1 MGGFDLT
8 NIQPLQRVQKPYPS
22 PINTQSQVS
31 SESRQEAKPQQPSD
45 GVQTIEDALFKP
57 MRTQLEDENGLMWQ
71 DKRPADFKAGHWS
84 IDKFAEGPDQLPVDA
99 QGYRVIRAAEAK
111 GEPEEVDNG

>member
-22 PINTQSQVS
+22 PVQQQQTPSQPH
-31 SESRQEAKPQQPSD
+31 QEARPSQTSD
-45 GVQTIEDALFKP
+45 DAQTIEDALFKP
-57 MRTQLEDENGLMWQ
+57 LKMQLQDENGLTWQ
-71 DKRPADFKAGHWS
+71 DRRPADFKAGHWS

-111 GEPEEVDNG
+111 GEPEEVNNGE

>member
-1 MGGFDLT
+1 MGGFDIT

-22 PINTQSQVS
+22 PVKPQQNHTP
-31 SESRQEAKPQQPSD
+31 EPRQEARPQQPSN

-57 MRTQLEDENGLMWQ
+57 MNTHLQDETGLTWQ
-71 DKRPADFKAGHWS
+71 DRRPADFKAGHWS

-111 GEPEEVDNG
+111 GEPEEADNG